1 METRSVGPLSVSVI
15 GLGCNQVGT
24 TCDALRSRAVIHAAL
39 DHGITL
45 FDTADEYGD
54 GRSEKFLGEA
64 LRGRRDEV
72 AIASKFGCPMG
83 NDSLKSGA
91 SARWITRAVEDSLRR
106 LGTDRIDLYQLHFP
120 DPSVPIDETLAALD
134 LLVRQGKVR
143 AIGCCNLSAPEIHEA
158 AAAARAAGLH
168 RFVSAQTKL
177 SLLRQERLR
186 DVAPACATEGMALI
200 PYFPLASGLLT
211 GKYRRDMPPPPGS
224 RLADNVAPEVAAK
237 VLSDETFDR
246 LEALEA
252 RARAH
257 GRTLLDLAIAWLTS
271 HQIVGSVICG
281 ATTADQVARN
291 VMAGGWRLDPATL
304 DSLTT
309 P

>member
-24 TCDALRSRAVIHAAL
+24 TCDASRSRAIIHAAL

-54 GRSEKFLGEA
+54 GRSEEFLGEA

-134 LLVRQGKVR
+134 LLVRQ
-143 AIGCCNLSAPEIHEA
+143 
-158 AAAARAAGLH
+158 
-168 RFVSAQTKL
+168 
-177 SLLRQERLR
+177 
-186 DVAPACATEGMALI
+186 
-200 PYFPLASGLLT
+200 
-211 GKYRRDMPPPPGS
+211 
-224 RLADNVAPEVAAK
+224 
-237 VLSDETFDR
+237 
-246 LEALEA
+246 
-252 RARAH
+252 
-257 GRTLLDLAIAWLTS
+257 
-271 HQIVGSVICG
+271 
-281 ATTADQVARN
+281 
-291 VMAGGWRLDPATL
+291 
-304 DSLTT
+304 
-309 P
+309 